1 MSEQQPEYVW
11 AFPPEKPKRGRV
23 WLIVGL
29 AVVAIA
35 IVALLLWLF
44 LRPAIPAPV
53 PTSTTSASPSASASP
68 TPAMSPA
75 AEPTPTPPPATTPP
89 PVPDPALSV
98 FQGKVSPVLTDAQR
112 GLQIVSESDPQEAA
126 QNVGFLQ
133 EDAGRLAEVVA
144 PSSIASRW
152 SSGLDAYATSLQALR
167 KAYEGGSAADREL
180 STAKSALQALSDI
193 AAGR

>member
-1 MSEQQPEYVW
+1 MSEPQPEYVW

-29 AVVAIA
+29 AVVAVA
-35 IVALLLWLF
+35 IVAGLLWLF
-44 LRPAIPAPV
+44 LRPATPAPV
-53 PTSTTSASPSASASP
+53 PTATTSASPSASASP
-68 TPAMSPA
+68 TPSMSPSA
-75 AEPTPTPPPATTPP
+75 SPTPTQPPATTAP

-98 FQGKVSPVLTDAQR
+98 FQGKVSPVLNNAQR
-112 GLQIVSESDPQEAA
+112 GLQIVGESDPQEAA

-144 PSSIASRW
+144 PDSIASRW
-152 SSGLDAYATSLQALR
+152 STGLDTYATSLQALR
-167 KAYEGGSAADREL
+167 KAYEGGTAADREL
-180 STAKSALQALSDI
+180 SATKSALKALTDI